1 MPLLF
6 IVVEIHI
13 HTRCDPITA
22 EHMYHS
28 GQALAFQII
37 KPEQDHGE
45 QSLIYPGELSP
56 FLGLLEPFVMSPI
69 SDLFRGWDVDM

>member
-13 HTRCDPITA
+13 HTRCDPIAA

-28 GQALAFQII
+28 GQALASQII
-37 KPEQDHGE
+37 KPQQDHVG
-45 QSLIYPGELSP
+45 QSLIYPGELSLS
-56 FLGLLEPFVMSPI
+56 LGLLEPIVMSPI